1 MLEKRLRIKLF
12 EENQFMGKQYP
23 LLYDTDYPNI
33 YLDHEIT
40 EEEFDEAVNVIIT
53 KFMQDKLSEV
63 EIFLKERNEAFA
75 KPKEMS
81 IKDIEKELGYK
92 IKIVDKKRRSDTA
105 RI

>member
-12 EENQFMGKQYP
+12 EENTLMGNQYP

-33 YLDHEIT
+33 YLDHKIT
-40 EEEFDEAVNVIIT
+40 KEEFDEAITVIIT
-53 KFMQDKLSEV
+53 KFMQDQLSEV
-63 EIFLKERNEAFA
+63 EIFLKERNDAFA
-75 KPKEMS
+75 KRKEMS

-92 IKIVDKKRRSDTA
+92 IKIVDNKSRSDTA